1 MLLKYFSI
9 AHYFCCDM
17 DCTTAV
23 SLIKW
28 QLIWPEHSGFKSRL
42 NFIFT
47 LWFSIWLEADQ
58 ETSINW
64 FYGNNPKGCKPKH
77 ESDPDRLACGSKL
90 LYQTKFLVDW
100 SLKTTIVT
108 YHSICAFPL
117 CRSLKNIV
125 LFLIHYTWQLTT
137 LTVIFLAMRSIVKD
151 CNYLELLVCLLLRK
165 IWLAIF
171 LNVFLSLHLSF
182 VYWFWLVPISENTR
196 RYVHLK

>member
-9 AHYFCCDM
+9 AHCFCCDM

-23 SLIKW
+23 SLTKW

-90 LYQTKFLVDW
+90 LYQTNFFSWLEPKDHNRYLPLYLCFSFVQVAEEYRLVPDT
-100 SLKTTIVT
+100 L
-108 YHSICAFPL
+108 Y
-117 CRSLKNIV
+117 
-125 LFLIHYTWQLTT
+125 
-137 LTVIFLAMRSIVKD
+137 LTV
-151 CNYLELLVCLLLRK
+151 NYIDRYLSGNEINRQRLQLLGVACML
-165 IWLAIF
+165 IAA
-171 LNVFLSLHLSF
+171 
-182 VYWFWLVPISENTR
+182 
-196 RYVHLK
+196 

>member
-1 MLLKYFSI
+1 MVSNLGWISYLHCDFLFDLKQTRKRPSTDFMETIQKDVNPSMRAI
-9 AHYFCCDM
+9 LIDWLVE
-17 DCTTAV
+17 V
-23 SLIKW
+23 S
-28 QLIWPEHSGFKSRL
+28 
-42 NFIFT
+42 
-47 LWFSIWLEADQ
+47 
-58 ETSINW
+58 
-64 FYGNNPKGCKPKH
+64 FY
-77 ESDPDRLACGSKL
+77 
-90 LYQTKFLVDW
+90 TKQNFLVDW